1 MTIDQ
6 LIKRTDSIKQ
16 KKIEEGSA
24 ANFIGNV
31 ANKIFKGQSFAQS
44 NQIRA
49 QKALDKQA
57 KKDEYASKSLDQGI
71 QIAGFLDKSNIKAGE
86 VAVSTIGKSAD
97 EVMKELSEFPQLYQE
112 IASDE
117 KYKNQD
123 TSSLKTVAKVL
134 NNAVKDKNSV
144 GGVINKLIFDN
155 KSIYDKT
162 YKSKG
167 LKEFLSD
174 YKAGKIKTDAQIDQE
189 QKEQSQKAAET
200 IKTVVPQI
208 ISKMITS
215 GIPAEDI
222 LAIAGGQ

>member
-86 VAVSTIGKSAD
+86 VC
-97 EVMKELSEFPQLYQE
+97 L
-112 IASDE
+112 
-117 KYKNQD
+117 
-123 TSSLKTVAKVL
+123 
-134 NNAVKDKNSV
+134 
-144 GGVINKLIFDN
+144 
-155 KSIYDKT
+155 
-162 YKSKG
+162 
-167 LKEFLSD
+167 
-174 YKAGKIKTDAQIDQE
+174 
-189 QKEQSQKAAET
+189 
-200 IKTVVPQI
+200 
-208 ISKMITS
+208 
-215 GIPAEDI
+215 
-222 LAIAGGQ
+222 